1 MTALALLLA
10 LTAAQAVAPVAS
22 PAADSS
28 HAATEAAIVDAA
40 QAALAEAWPD
50 VAPQLA
56 IRVVRLSGGAER
68 VRPPVRVRFLDA
80 GVPRGRAS
88 AEVEAAD
95 GAGWARAGWALL
107 DVAHTATAAVLVRP
121 LARGEAV
128 TPDAYRLDAV
138 ETTRMAEA
146 PLAPDSLVGWSAGR
160 PLAAGTVLTAR
171 VLARPV
177 AADAGAAV
185 RVRYRRGAVQIA
197 FEGVARERGA
207 VGETIRVYD
216 SATRRTHRVR
226 LTAPGEGAWL
236 STL

>member
-1 MTALALLLA
+1 MTVLALLLA
-10 LTAAQAVAPVAS
+10 LVAA
-22 PAADSS
+22 PAADTSADTS
-28 HAATEAAIVDAA
+28 AAAAAIEAAAE
-40 QAALAEAWPD
+40 AALADAWPGA
-50 VAPQLA
+50 APHA
-56 IRVVRLSGGAER
+56 SVRVVRLSGGAER

-95 GAGWARAGWALL
+95 GGGWARAGWALL

-128 TPDAYRLDAV
+128 TPDAYRLDTV
-138 ETTRMAEA
+138 ETTHLAEP
-146 PLAPDSLVGWSAGR
+146 PLAPDALDGWAAGR
-160 PLAAGTVLTAR
+160 ALAAGTVLTAR
-171 VLARPV
+171 ALARPV
-177 AADAGAAV
+177 AVDTGQPV
-185 RVRYRRGAVQIA
+185 RVRYRRGAVRIA
-197 FEGVARERGA
+197 FEAVARERGA
-207 VGETIRVYD
+207 VGETVRVYD